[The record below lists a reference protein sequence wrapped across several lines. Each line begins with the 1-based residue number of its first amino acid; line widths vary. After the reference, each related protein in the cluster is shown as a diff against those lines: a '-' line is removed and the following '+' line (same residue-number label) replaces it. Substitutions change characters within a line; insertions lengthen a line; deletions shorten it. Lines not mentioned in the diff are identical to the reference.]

1 MRKNKLNY
9 FDEFIKMTSY
19 IEDSINIFNNCINNY
34 ESSDLKEVNK
44 QIHELENK
52 SDIIVHNVM
61 GYIITDFLPPM
72 DRTDIGV
79 LLHNLDEIEDE
90 IDEIAKN
97 FLILDIKFIDKEVA
111 KKYSDL
117 LIEESKQL
125 KIIFNNLSNRKNKNK
140 ILECIIRINEIEDQA
155 DRFYEECMKN
165 LYRNEK
171 DAIEVLK
178 WTTIYNCF
186 EELFDDFERT
196 ADCISDIIVKN
207 S

>member
-117 LIEESKQL
+117 LIEEFKQL

-155 DRFYEECMKN
+155 DRFYEEFMKN

-186 EELFDDFERT
+186 EALFDDFEE
-196 ADCISDIIVKN
+196 AAHCISDIIVKN

>member
-52 SDIIVHNVM
+52 SDIIVHKVM